1 MPRPCAGSDRPVA
14 RSGARLQRAVDRLL
28 YGERSDP
35 LRVASRVGGR
45 LGTGLASTLAEVQE
59 ALRLP
64 FVAVRVEGVDVAS
77 VGTPDVS
84 TVSLPLAEGALVVGL
99 RAGEKKL
106 SAADEKVL
114 GLLAGPLSTALQATR
129 LSEQLQVSRERL
141 VVAREEE
148 RRRLRQDLHDGLGP
162 LLTGVALSADAA
174 ANLAE
179 RSPGESQALLA
190 GVRHDSRTAIAEVRR
205 IVDDLRPPALDE
217 LGLVAALQARAAQ
230 TSRRTDGS
238 TLVATVD
245 APGQLPPLP
254 AAVEVAAYRIATE
267 ALVNAVRHSKATR
280 VVTRLAC
287 DDELSVVV
295 EDDGPAL
302 GEWAPGIGITG
313 MYERAAELGGTC
325 TVGPGPVGGVVRVT
339 FPLGPT

>member
-1 MPRPCAGSDRPVA
+1 MPLR
-14 RSGARLQRAVDRLL
+14 ARLQRAVDRLL

-45 LGTGLASTLAEVQE
+45 LVTGLGSTLAEVQQ

-64 FVAVRVEGVDVAS
+64 FVGIRRDGVEIAS
-77 VGTPDVS
+77 AGSPDGMLV
-84 TVSLPLAEGALVVGL
+84 TLPLGDGALVVGL
-99 RAGEKKL
+99 RYGEAKL
-106 SAADEKVL
+106 NAADATVL
-114 GLLAGPLSTALQATR
+114 GLLSGPLWTALQATR
-129 LSEQLQVSRERL
+129 LAEQLQVSRERL

-148 RRRLRQDLHDGLGP
+148 RRRLRQELHDGLGP

-179 RSPGESQALLA
+179 GSPAESQALLA
-190 GVRHDSRTAIAEVRR
+190 DVRRDSRTAIAEVRR
-205 IVDDLRPPALDE
+205 IVEDLRPPALDE

-230 TSRRTDGS
+230 TSRRADGS
-238 TLVATVD
+238 TLLATVE
-245 APGQLPPLP
+245 APEPFPPLP

-267 ALVNAVRHSKATR
+267 ALVNAVRHSEATR

-287 DDELSVVV
+287 QDELSLVV
-295 EDDGPAL
+295 EDDGPWQA
-302 GEWAPGIGITG
+302 EWAPGVGLTG

-325 TVGPGPVGGVVRVT
+325 TVGPGPGGGVVRVS
-339 FPLGPT
+339 FPLAST